1 MSEKDPKSNNDQ
13 NPPLDDYGI
22 DHDRLLE
29 ICEKIIEITHKKYVE
44 DGQLPKNAA
53 ELRDVAE
60 TLEKVWSLTSNI
72 LNLDDFIRSAM
83 QAFAAGKG
91 VPENGED
98 FRLEDIIDEEFDGEL
113 DDDEEDDTE

>member
-1 MSEKDPKSNNDQ
+1 MSEKDSKDNDQ

-29 ICEKIIEITHKKYVE
+29 ICEKIIEITHKRYVE

-53 ELRDVAE
+53 ELRDIAE
-60 TLEKVWSLTSNI
+60 TLERVWALTSNI

-83 QAFAAGKG
+83 QAFANGQDISK
-91 VPENGED
+91 EGED
-98 FRLEDIIDEEFDGEL
+98 FRLEDIIDEDL
-113 DDDEEDDTE
+113 DEDLDEDAEDTE

>member
-1 MSEKDPKSNNDQ
+1 MSDKNPKDNNDQ

-29 ICEKIIEITHKKYVE
+29 ICEKIIEITHKRYVE
-44 DGQLPKNAA
+44 DGHLPKNAS
-53 ELRDVAE
+53 ELRDVAD

-83 QAFAAGKG
+83 QAFANGKNM
-91 VPENGED
+91 PQKGED
-98 FRLEDIIDEEFDGEL
+98 FDLEDIIDEFDDEI
-113 DDDEEDDTE
+113 DEEDTE

>member
-1 MSEKDPKSNNDQ
+1 MEEDSKSNNDQ

-29 ICEKIIEITHKKYVE
+29 VCEKIIELTHQKYVI
-44 DGQLPKNAA
+44 DGHLPKNSA

-60 TLEKVWSLTSNI
+60 TLDKVWNLTSSI

-83 QAFAAGKG
+83 DAFSSGKG
-91 VPENGED
+91 NVDQNGNS
-98 FRLEDIIDEEFDGEL
+98 DIDIFEIDDE
-113 DDDEEDDTE
+113 DDDFEQDRDSE

>member
-1 MSEKDPKSNNDQ
+1 MSEKEPKDNNDQ

-29 ICEKIIEITHKKYVE
+29 ICEKIIEITHKRYVE
-44 DGQLPKNAA
+44 DGHVPKNAA

-60 TLEKVWSLTSNI
+60 TLEKVWTLTSGI

-83 QAFAAGKG
+83 QAFAEG
-91 VPENGED
+91 NGIQNDGQD
-98 FRLEDIIDEEFDGEL
+98 FRLEDIIDDMDDEL
-113 DDDEEDDTE
+113 DDDEEEDPE